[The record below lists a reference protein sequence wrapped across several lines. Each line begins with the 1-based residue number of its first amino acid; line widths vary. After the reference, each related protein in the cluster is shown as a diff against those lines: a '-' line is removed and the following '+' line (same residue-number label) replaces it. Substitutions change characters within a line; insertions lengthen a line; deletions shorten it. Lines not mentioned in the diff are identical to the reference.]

1 MCLCLNGE
9 FAISCQGNDVF
20 VFILNLNYSN
30 FTLTEAKTYLSTT
43 ARMVANRGPLSNMCN
58 PLQLESCMNGGQ
70 CLPTVDGYRCRC
82 ASGFTG
88 RVCDISMF
96 SN

>member
-20 VFILNLNYSN
+20 VFIWNLNYSN
-30 FTLTEAKTYLSTT
+30 FTFTEDLTTT
-43 ARMVANRGPLSNMCN
+43 ARMVANRSPLSNMCN

-70 CLPTVDGYRCRC
+70 CLPTIDGYRCRC

-88 RVCDISMF
+88 SVCDISKF
-96 SN
+96 